1 MILKE
6 QTVADRYLAYFHRVA
21 EFILDI
27 DRIRQRLEA
36 EQGETWTLAELQRE
50 NREIYGDIIG
60 EQYESSFA
68 NPAYAVAQ
76 MGEESG
82 RILSFL
88 YTEIRREIPYVYEK
102 RMEYLTICNELF
114 IEIYNCFEGVDEPDY
129 KEVKSIIYW

>member
-1 MILKE
+1 MRERYQLAIERIRMILKE
-6 QTVADRYLAYFHRVA
+6 QTVADRYLAYFHKVA

-68 NPAYAVAQ
+68 NPAYAVA
-76 MGEESG
+76 
-82 RILSFL
+82 
-88 YTEIRREIPYVYEK
+88 
-102 RMEYLTICNELF
+102 
-114 IEIYNCFEGVDEPDY
+114 
-129 KEVKSIIYW
+129 